1 MHPHHL
7 PTADITEL
15 EQARVAGALIL
26 DVREDSEWDA
36 GRLAG
41 SEHVVMHEVPAWFAG
56 RGADAHSRLD
66 RPVIVV
72 CRSGHRSAHVTA
84 WLREQGVD
92 ARNLDGGLLAWAV
105 AHRPLV
111 ADDGRDAYVA

>member
-1 MHPHHL
+1 VHPHQL

-15 EQARVAGALIL
+15 EPARAAGALIL
-26 DVREDSEWDA
+26 DVREDAEWDA
-36 GRLAG
+36 GRLEG
-41 SEHVVMHEVPAWFAG
+41 SEHVVMHEVPAWLAG
-56 RGADAHSRLD
+56 RGDQL
-66 RPVIVV
+66 PPTIVV

-105 AHRPLV
+105 ARRPLV
-111 ADDGRDAYVA
+111 TDDGRDAYVA